1 MLVRENGL
9 EIRKDDSWQVGVGR
23 LLIRISQPLGCARNL
38 GAGTAT
44 LVNLRPGPQSKGR
57 DSFATIRT

>member
-23 LLIRISQPLGCARNL
+23 LLIRISQPLGCASTL

-44 LVNLRPGPQSKGR
+44 LDDVRPGAQSIGR
-57 DSFATIRT
+57 ARFVTIRT